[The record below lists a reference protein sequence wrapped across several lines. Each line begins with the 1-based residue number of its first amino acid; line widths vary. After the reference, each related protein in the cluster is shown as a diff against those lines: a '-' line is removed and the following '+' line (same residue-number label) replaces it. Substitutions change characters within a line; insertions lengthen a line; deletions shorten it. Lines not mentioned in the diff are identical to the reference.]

1 MAYLIKEPISSSSR
15 GLRRQPRELNACLT
29 QLGRGR
35 AELDRRQCSLDYGVA
50 GLLLRAKRAS
60 RLTFSSPPCLQA
72 GDDLCSHLPAH
83 FIFFSENSCQ
93 SARGSCH
100 MQRPAWQTGGSWPA
114 LERTEAHKRTES
126 GRARGGASFSRSSPH
141 PPRQ

>member
-60 RLTFSSPPCLQA
+60 RLTFSSPPCSRQEMIYVPT
-72 GDDLCSHLPAH
+72 SLPTSSSFLKTLAKVQ
-83 FIFFSENSCQ
+83 EEVVTCRDQ
-93 SARGSCH
+93 PGKQGA
-100 MQRPAWQTGGSWPA
+100 PA
-114 LERTEAHKRTES
+114 LL
-126 GRARGGASFSRSSPH
+126 
-141 PPRQ
+141 

>member
-29 QLGRGR
+29 QLGRGK

-60 RLTFSSPPCLQA
+60 LSALLPVSRQEMIYVPTSLPTSSSFLKTLAKVQEEVVTCRDQPGKQGA
-72 GDDLCSHLPAH
+72 
-83 FIFFSENSCQ
+83 
-93 SARGSCH
+93 
-100 MQRPAWQTGGSWPA
+100 PA
-114 LERTEAHKRTES
+114 LL
-126 GRARGGASFSRSSPH
+126 
-141 PPRQ
+141 